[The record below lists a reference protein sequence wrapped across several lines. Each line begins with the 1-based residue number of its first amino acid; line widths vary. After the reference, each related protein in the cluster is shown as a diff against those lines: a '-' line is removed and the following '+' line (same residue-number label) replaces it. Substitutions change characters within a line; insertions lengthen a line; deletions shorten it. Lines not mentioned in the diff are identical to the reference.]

1 MCLSMVIL
9 KQKYE
14 SVAHLEIELKATRF
28 DRQAEQKGGRTE
40 AERVPR
46 IHR

>member
-1 MCLSMVIL
+1 MWLLMVIL
-9 KQKYE
+9 RQKYE
-14 SVAHLEIELKATRF
+14 WVVRLEIEPKAIRF
-28 DRQAEQKGGRTE
+28 DRQAEQTGGRTE